1 MQSFFSLQG
10 TVMNYAW
17 GGTEFLPQLLQVDN
31 PENQPFAEYWLGAHA
46 SSSSVIHQET
56 EPILLKD
63 AISNDPAGFLGD
75 KVQQEFNGLPFLLK
89 ILDVASILSIQVHP
103 TIEQAITG
111 FDREEAAGIPI
122 HAAHRNYKDRNHKP
136 EMLVALSD
144 FWLLHGFKSPE
155 LITQILEDIPEFNQF
170 KPLFLREGLSAVYQL
185 VMEMNGE
192 DAFHWLMPLVKREI
206 RKKREGQLKQTDPGW
221 WVAKLY
227 EKEEAVTQID
237 KALFSIYIMNIVHL
251 HPMESLFQGAGQ
263 PHAYMQGQCVELM
276 SNSDNVLRAGLTNK
290 HIDVPELIRLTRFET
305 TIPQIK
311 TGESTENGEKLY
323 PAPVKDFSLAAILLQ
338 AATPFRHWAKS
349 PEILV
354 VIKGN
359 VQLDNGAT
367 FHQGESF
374 YVMPTTNYTLTTKD
388 QATLFRAFVP

>member
-1 MQSFFSLQG
+1 MQQIFSLQG

-17 GGTEFLPQLLQVDN
+17 GGSEYLPHLLRLPN
-31 PENQPFAEYWLGAHA
+31 SEHRPFAEYWLGAHA
-46 SSSSVIHQET
+46 SSSSAINNEGEQVF
-56 EPILLKD
+56 LKD
-63 AISNDPAGFLGD
+63 AISKEPERFLGG
-75 KVQQEFNGLPFLLK
+75 KVQQDFKGLPFLLK

-103 TIEQAITG
+103 TIEQATEG

-122 HAAHRNYKDRNHKP
+122 DAAHRNYKDRNHKP

-155 LITQILEDIPEFNQF
+155 MISKILKEIPEFNQF
-170 KPLFLREGLSAVYQL
+170 KPLFLREGLTSVYEL
-185 VMEMNGE
+185 VMEMKRE
-192 DAFHWLMPLVKREI
+192 DALHWLMPLVKREV
-206 RKKREGQLKQTDPGW
+206 RKKREGQLTQSDPGW

-227 EKEEAVTQID
+227 EKEETITELD

-290 HIDVPELIRLTRFET
+290 HIDVQELIRLTKFEPT
-305 TIPQIK
+305 YPQIRN
-311 TGESTENGEKLY
+311 GQSLESGEKMY
-323 PAPVKDFSLAAILLQ
+323 SAPVKDFSLSAISLETG
-338 AATPFRHWAKS
+338 ASYRHTAVS

-354 VIKGN
+354 VTSGSAK
-359 VQLDNGAT
+359 VANGET
-367 FHQGESF
+367 YRQGEAL
-374 YVMPTTNYTLTTKD
+374 YVCPDTSYSLTAD
-388 QATLFRAFVP
+388 QQTTLFRAFVP

>member
-1 MQSFFSLQG
+1 MQQIFPLQG
-10 TVMNYAW
+10 TIMNYAW
-17 GGTEFLPQLLQVDN
+17 GGADFLPQLLRVPN
-31 PENQPFAEYWLGAHA
+31 SEHRPFAEYWLGAHA
-46 SSSSVIHQET
+46 SSSSFIKKEGESVF
-56 EPILLKD
+56 LKD
-63 AISNDPAGFLGD
+63 AISNEPDRFLGE
-75 KVQQEFNGLPFLLK
+75 KVHQQYKGLPFLLK

-103 TIEQAITG
+103 TIEQAIEG

-122 HAAHRNYKDRNHKP
+122 DATHRNYKDRNHKP

-155 LITQILEDIPEFNQF
+155 LITQMLEDIPEFNQF
-170 KPLFLREGLSAVYQL
+170 KPLFLREGLAAVYQL
-185 VMEMNGE
+185 VMEMNGD
-192 DAFHWLMPLVKREI
+192 DAFHLLLPLVKREL
-206 RKKREGQLKQTDPGW
+206 RKKREGLLKQTDPGW

-227 EKEEAVTQID
+227 EKEESITQID

-305 TIPQIK
+305 TFPQIRK
-311 TGESTENGEKLY
+311 GQTVDSGEQLY
-323 PAPVKDFSLAAILLQ
+323 LAPVKDFSLAAIRLQ
-338 AATPFRHWAKS
+338 AGKPFRQLAVS
-349 PEILV
+349 PEIVV
-354 VIKGN
+354 VISGSVKMDGG
-359 VQLDNGAT
+359 DT
-367 FHQGESF
+367 IHQGEAF
-374 YVMPTTNYTLTTKD
+374 FVTPTAGYTLTTEH